1 MTNNAM
7 VVVEDLVKIYPGGT
21 KAVAG
26 IDFSVSRGEFVGF
39 LGPNGAGKSTTTK
52 VLSTSTP

>member
-1 MTNNAM
+1 M
-7 VVVEDLVKIYPGGT
+7 VVAEDLVKIYPGGT

-39 LGPNGAGKSTTTK
+39 LRPNGAGKGTTTK